1 MLRICEIK
9 QSLIDH
15 QVRTGSLYVHLDQL
29 LFDLKYDPSAIE
41 IPVPRY
47 FKEKN
52 DNVLVKLLFKEEVE
66 RAGAKKKGKG
76 GRKKK
81 GKKKK
86 KDKDEKPIPK
96 MTLNEQVKI
105 IAAGY
110 KEVLDI
116 EPDVV
121 EEKVHDIFAIDMDI
135 DIAIRVIQNNER
147 GRQGIARI
155 HQIKKIIRDQK
166 KEKDMQKAIKRGGGR
181 MAEG

>member
-1 MLRICEIK
+1 
-9 QSLIDH
+9 
-15 QVRTGSLYVHLDQL
+15 LDQL

-47 FKEKN
+47 FKEKD
-52 DNVLVKLLFKEEVE
+52 DNLKVKLMFKEEVE
-66 RAGAKKKGKG
+66 RAGGKKKKKG

-81 GKKKK
+81 GKKK

-96 MTLNEQVKI
+96 MTLSEQVKI

-110 KEVLDI
+110 KDVLDI
-116 EPDVV
+116 EPDIV

-147 GRQGIARI
+147 GRQGISRI